1 MANKTVLTLEGDKPV
16 EKIWEGDA
24 EDELGIVEAVSDAF
38 ASFQSGVR
46 DDGNPRNVTTVRCL
60 KLGKVLSGDEVT
72 VANVCAALADGETTF
87 RVGER
92 AVVKSPTW
100 IDLKFRYMPYSL
112 FGLVKKLI

>member
-24 EDELGIVEAVSDAF
+24 EDELGIVEAVSDTF

-46 DDGNPRNVTTVRCL
+46 EDGNPRNVTTVRCL

-72 VANVCAALADGETTF
+72 VANVCSALAEGETTF
-87 RVGER
+87 RVGDRVKEKQTTYVLR
-92 AVVKSPTW
+92 IMVV
-100 IDLKFRYMPYSL
+100 
-112 FGLVKKLI
+112 